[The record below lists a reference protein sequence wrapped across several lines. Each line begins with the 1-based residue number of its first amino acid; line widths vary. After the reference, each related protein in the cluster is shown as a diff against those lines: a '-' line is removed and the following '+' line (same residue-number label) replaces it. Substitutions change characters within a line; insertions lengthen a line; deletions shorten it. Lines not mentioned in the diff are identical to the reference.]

1 MITKHWQVENDPSG
15 ISWLSLDKA
24 GSSANVL
31 SRSVLQELCALVSQ
45 LELNPPIGVVIKSNK
60 DTGFVLGADIE
71 EFACLNSTEEAE
83 TLVLDAHNLFARIE
97 ALPCPT
103 VALINGFALGGGL
116 ELALACDYRVV
127 ATTDSRSIGFPEVK
141 LGIHPG
147 FGGTV
152 RSVRILGPLVA
163 MDLMISGRLLSPHQ
177 ALRAGLVTCLIE
189 RSNIETEA
197 RNLIFLKPRKA
208 KAPFYLRLLNFKPC
222 RFLFG
227 SYLKKTISKRAQQAH
242 YPAPYSIID
251 LWVSYGGLGSAAYY
265 AEAKS
270 ISKLFFTATSKNL
283 IRVYFLR
290 QRLSGMSTSTR
301 TSPIKRVHVIGA
313 GVMGA
318 NIAAWCGLKNLV
330 VTVQDSKK
338 EIIEL
343 ALSKASTLFNRRL
356 KKPAALD
363 SAYNRLRSDPEGKT
377 ISQAE
382 VVIEA
387 IIEELEAKKELFEK
401 IEKNLDPATLLATNT
416 SSIDIEQI
424 SKHLKHPERFIGL
437 HFFNPVDRLP
447 LVEVIRSNATDKN
460 KFEDAIAFVKQI
472 GKLPLPCR
480 SVPGFVVNRVLAPY
494 MLEALNAHQEGYQLE
509 TIDKAALQFGMPTG
523 PIELADRVGLD
534 VALHVTHILNDKLAN
549 STSSLLA
556 NKVREGDLGVKTGRG
571 FYTYKDGQPKKKNR
585 YAEPDIELQDRLMLA
600 LVNEAMS
607 CFEDEVVED
616 LDLIDAGVVFGTG
629 FAPFRGGPIRYARE
643 RGIGSVIDR
652 LKSFEKKFGARFK
665 PNKGWQKL
673 L

>member
-1 MITKHWQVENDPSG
+1 MIIKHWQIENDPSG
-15 ISWLSLDKA
+15 ISWLCLDKA

-31 SRSVLQELCALVSQ
+31 SSSVLQELCELVCQ
-45 LELNPPIGVVIKSNK
+45 LELNPPIGVVITSNK
-60 DTGFVLGADIE
+60 DTGFILGADIE
-71 EFACLNSTEEAE
+71 EFVCLNRIEEAE

-103 VALINGFALGGGL
+103 VAVINGFALGGGL

-127 ATTDSRSIGFPEVK
+127 AATDSRSIGFPEVQ

-152 RSVRILGPLVA
+152 RSVRILGALVA
-163 MDLMISGRLLSPHQ
+163 MDLMISGRLISPQQ
-177 ALRAGLVTCLIE
+177 ALSAGLVTRLVEGSHIE
-189 RSNIETEA
+189 AEA
-197 RNLIFLKPRKA
+197 RNLISLKPPKA
-208 KAPFYLRLLNFKPC
+208 KAPFYLRLLNIKLC
-222 RFLFG
+222 RFWLG
-227 SYLKKTISKRAQQAH
+227 RYLKKTISKRVQQAH

-251 LWVSYGGLGSAAYY
+251 LWTCYGGSGSAAYY

-270 ISKLFFTATSKNL
+270 ISKLLFTATAKNL

-290 QRLSGMSTSTR
+290 QRLSGLSTP

-318 NIAAWCGLKNLV
+318 NIAAWCALKNLV

-338 EIIEL
+338 EIIEP
-343 ALSKASTLFNRRL
+343 ALKKASTLLNHRL

-363 SAYNRLRSDPEGKT
+363 SAYNRLRSDPEGET
-377 ISQAE
+377 MSQAG
-382 VVIEA
+382 VIIEA
-387 IIEELEAKKELFEK
+387 IIEDLEAKKELFEK
-401 IEKNLDPATLLATNT
+401 IEQNLDPTTLLATNT

-447 LVEVIRSNATDKN
+447 LVEVIRSNVTDKN
-460 KFEDAIAFVKQI
+460 KFEEAVAFVKHI

-494 MLEALNAHQEGYQLE
+494 MLEALNAYQEGYQLE
-509 TIDKAALQFGMPTG
+509 TIDKAAVQFGMPTG

-534 VALHVTHILNDKLAN
+534 VALHVTHILNDKLVD
-549 STSSLLA
+549 STSGLLA
-556 NKVREGDLGVKTGRG
+556 DKVRAGDLGVKTGRG
-571 FYTYKDGQPKKKNR
+571 FYTFTKGHPKKKKQ
-585 YAEPDIELQDRLMLA
+585 YAEPDVELQDRLVLA

-607 CFEDEVVED
+607 CFEDGVVED

-629 FAPFRGGPIRYARE
+629 FAPFRGGPIQYARE
-643 RGIGSVIDR
+643 RGIGSVIDQ

-665 PNKGWQKL
+665 PNEGWQKL

>member
-1 MITKHWQVENDPSG
+1 MITKHWKVKNDPSG

-24 GSSANVL
+24 GSSVNVL
-31 SRSVLQELCALVSQ
+31 SSSVLQELCELISQ
-45 LELNPPIGVVIKSNK
+45 LELNPPVGVVIKSNK
-60 DTGFVLGADIE
+60 NTGFILGADIE
-71 EFACLNSTEEAE
+71 EFACLNNAEESEA
-83 TLVLDAHNLFARIE
+83 LVLDAHNLFAKIE

-127 ATTDSRSIGFPEVK
+127 TATDSRSIGFPEVK

-163 MDLMISGRLLSPHQ
+163 MDLMISGRLLSPEQ
-177 ALRAGLVTCLIE
+177 ALRAGLVTRLIE
-189 RSNIETEA
+189 GAHIETEA
-197 RNLIFLKPRKA
+197 RDLISLKPRKA
-208 KAPFYLRLLNFKPC
+208 NAPFYLRLLNFKPC

-227 SYLKKTISKRAQQAH
+227 SYLKKTISKRAQKAH

-251 LWVSYGGLGSAAYY
+251 LWISYGGSGNAAYY

-290 QRLSGMSTSTR
+290 QRLSGLSTR
-301 TSPIKRVHVIGA
+301 TSPVKRVHVIGA

-338 EIIEL
+338 EIIEP

-356 KKPAALD
+356 KNPAALD
-363 SAYNRLRSDPEGKT
+363 SAYNRLRSDPEGET

-416 SSIDIEQI
+416 SSINIEQI

-494 MLEALNAHQEGYQLE
+494 MLEALNAYQEGYQLE
-509 TIDKAALQFGMPTG
+509 TIDKAAVQFGMPTG

-534 VALHVTHILNDKLAN
+534 VALHVTHILNDKLGD

-556 NKVREGDLGVKTGRG
+556 DKVREGDLGVKTGRG
-571 FYTYKDGQPKKKNR
+571 FYTFKDGRPKKKNQ
-585 YAEPDIELQDRLMLA
+585 YDAPDIELQDRLMLA

-607 CFEDEVVED
+607 CFEDGVVED

-629 FAPFRGGPIRYARE
+629 FAPFRGGPIQYARE
-643 RGIGSVIDR
+643 RGIGLVIDR
-652 LKSFEKKFGARFK
+652 LQSLEKKFGARFK
-665 PNKGWQKL
+665 PNEGWQKL